1 MGHHGWRQGQEGSL
15 FGTMYERWQRRRG
28 IEMEST
34 RAKNVNNIKTIY
46 IEVERI
52 HLSHYHCKVQHL

>member
-46 IEVERI
+46 KYIYIYIEI
-52 HLSHYHCKVQHL
+52 